1 MTTEAPL
8 NSSPTKTLSNWWK
21 NFKSDDQTEGD
32 TSPTRPRLNRSS
44 ASAFDVNQAAKRFEP
59 TQEFNEST
67 IFGVPLSLSLD
78 TASVKIRLTDK
89 DGESFIYGHIPVV
102 IAKCAVYLKQTGRDI
117 EGIFR
122 IPGSIRRIKVLQELF
137 NTPPDFGRSLHWDGF
152 TQHDAAN
159 LLKRYLAM
167 LPDPVIPRGRY
178 DAFRDPLKQQFPDII
193 EYYRE
198 VEANNGHTD
207 NLKVSPLGEDRID
220 KALMIYQ
227 SLIYAL
233 PRSSRQLLLYL
244 IDLISVFSANSEQNR
259 MTNYNLTAI
268 FQPSLLTI
276 KEHDM
281 SPEEAQVSRAV
292 LQFLTENS
300 ARLLKY
306 VQDRAIRQHELLKKQ
321 SPDTPISTTDD
332 GASDEEYQSQW
343 KQSILQTPTLLEPGS
358 DNSATTTPSMRAT
371 TPMDSQKFQLF
382 PPQPINLGTRR
393 HSKSVSS
400 AQTPALS
407 LNNEQ
412 DNNSKLAFL
421 KKPLGGLRSRSNSR
435 TDKEAES
442 APIPRPQPQGEDEE
456 RKSKFRRSL
465 MVLLPGTSPL
475 SSPTEERPEM
485 KRNGSWFARLTDRS
499 GETNDE

>member
-8 NSSPTKTLSNWWK
+8 NSSPTKTLSNWWR
-21 NFKSDDQTEGD
+21 NFKSDDQSED
-32 TSPTRPRLNRSS
+32 PNISPSRPKLNRAS
-44 ASAFDVNQAAKRFEP
+44 ASAFDVNPTTKRFERTP
-59 TQEFNEST
+59 EADESL
-67 IFGVPLSLSLD
+67 IFGVPLSSSLD
-78 TASVKIRLTDK
+78 VTSVKIRLTDK
-89 DGESFIYGHIPVV
+89 DGESFIYGQIPVV
-102 IAKCAVYLKQTGRDI
+102 IAKCAVYLKQNGRDV

-178 DAFRDPLKQQFPDII
+178 DAFRDPLKQNFPDLI

-207 NLKVSPLGEDRID
+207 NLKAPAEDRIN
-220 KALMIYQ
+220 KALEIYQ

-244 IDLISVFSANSEQNR
+244 IDLISVFGANSEQNR

-281 SPEEAQVSRAV
+281 SPEEAQISRAV
-292 LQFLTENS
+292 LQFLTDNS
-300 ARLLKY
+300 GRLLQY
-306 VQDRAIRQHELLKKQ
+306 VQDRAIKQHELLKKE
-321 SPDTPISTTDD
+321 SPETPISTTDD
-332 GASDEEYQSQW
+332 GASDEEYDSQW
-343 KQSILQTPTLLEPGS
+343 KRTASTMPTLVEPGS

-400 AQTPALS
+400 AQTPALT
-407 LNNEQ
+407 LNNEH
-412 DNNSKLAFL
+412 DNSSKLAFL
-421 KKPLGGLRSRSNSR
+421 RKPLGGLRSRSNSR
-435 TDKEAES
+435 TDKEDES
-442 APIPRPQPQGEDEE
+442 HPIPRPQPQGEDEE

-465 MVLLPGTSPL
+465 MVLLPGTSPS

-485 KRNGSWFARLTDRS
+485 KRTSSWLARFTDRS
-499 GETNDE
+499 GETNEE